1 MSDPSK
7 IAFEL
12 SLRPHERNAVFRGL
26 RALVVTTDR
35 SRARILSNAVADRGG
50 ALFSVDPIAFDPV
63 TLSEVDLEVLFLDAR
78 DGEAIERVER
88 IACDDQRLR
97 WAARIWM
104 SLEELTTGDS
114 MDEEAFESA
123 VKQHV
128 VAEREL
134 EEALRANQRH
144 TVKIAPLGPS
154 RILRTAMQTGPWCLR
169 YFGPSV
175 IGSIEISDIGKVD
188 LASWDEDAESPV
200 HWEGAPALF
209 AFRSIT
215 AGAIEI
221 ERPESEHVHTSGVQS
236 VAEVTV
242 QRAPPAVLIARSRDR
257 EATVRAKVDFQ
268 AVAQPHAVETK
279 RAETRDTVVPGVE
292 ITKGGAPTV
301 ERTVPRSGA
310 DSAKPSDGEWGRG
323 DSNSMGRGGAG
334 PSETTEQTPNPFLRR
349 ELPDEPGFI
358 ESQSTDV
365 GRERR
370 TSEIVPRSSEPVPL
384 VVRKTPIPLSNHKTP
399 LPAKQPRSPLPANE
413 DWGKDFLGP
422 VSAAPQM
429 PRRFRP
435 TAPRAPVD
443 DAPASE
449 PVIPLERR
457 RG

>member
-7 IAFEL
+7 TAREL

-35 SRARILSNAVADRGG
+35 TRARILSNAVADRGG

-104 SLEELTTGDS
+104 SLEELTTGDAI
-114 MDEEAFESA
+114 DEEAFESA

-144 TVKIAPLGPS
+144 IVKIAPLGPS

-169 YFGPSV
+169 YFGPNV

-188 LASWDEDAESPV
+188 LASWDEEAESPV

-221 ERPESEHVHTSGVQS
+221 ERPETEHVHTSGVQP

-242 QRAPPAVLIARSRDR
+242 QRAPPAVLLARSRDR

-268 AVAQPHAVETK
+268 AIDEPSAGQTK
-279 RAETRDTVVPGVE
+279 RADSRDTVVPGVE
-292 ITKGGAPTV
+292 ITKGDSPTV
-301 ERTVPRSGA
+301 ERTVSRSGTV
-310 DSAKPSDGEWGRG
+310 SAKPSDAERG
-323 DSNSMGRGGAG
+323 PGQSHSTEREG
-334 PSETTEQTPNPFLRR
+334 PSETTEQTPNPFVRR

-370 TSEIVPRSSEPVPL
+370 TSEIVPRTSEPVPL
-384 VVRKTPIPLSNHKTP
+384 VVRKTPLPLSHRKTP
-399 LPAKQPRSPLPANE
+399 LPSKQPDTPIPASQ

-435 TAPRAPVD
+435 TAPRAPID
-443 DAPASE
+443 NAPASE